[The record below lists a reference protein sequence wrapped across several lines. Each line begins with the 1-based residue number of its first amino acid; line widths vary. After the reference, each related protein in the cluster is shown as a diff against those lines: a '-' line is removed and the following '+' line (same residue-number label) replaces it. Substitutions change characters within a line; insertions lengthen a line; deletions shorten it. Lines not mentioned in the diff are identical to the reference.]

1 MFPVTIMIETPRH
14 TVAKYFFDEK
24 TKSFRLKKILP
35 LGMSF
40 PYDFGMIRQTIAGDG
55 DPLDAMV
62 ITECDTYPGVEMEC
76 RTIGA
81 LLATQKTAGKKK
93 FRNDRFLFV
102 PLDSRLY
109 QHLKNIHQLSGK
121 HNQELIDFF
130 INYNKLENKLF
141 DPLRLVNST
150 KAENMLKK
158 QFKMNK

>member
-1 MFPVTIMIETPRH
+1 MFSVTIMIETPRH
-14 TVAKYFFDEK
+14 AVGKYFFDEK
-24 TKSFRLKKILP
+24 TKSFRLKKMLP

-109 QHLKNIHQLSGK
+109 QHLKNIHQLSVK

-141 DPLRLVNST
+141 EPLRLVNST